1 MILSIIAALDDQRG
15 IGYQN
20 RIPWHLPGD
29 LSRFKMI
36 TMGHHLILGR
46 KTYQSIGKPL
56 PGRKMVVLSRD
67 PEYTLEGSLVAS
79 SLQEGLQIARDA
91 GENEVFLIGGAEIYE
106 MALPIADRMYLTEV
120 HTTSQADV
128 FFPDY
133 EPNNWLKICQQEYS
147 ADQDNPFGYTFLYL
161 IRKIS
166 P

>member
-1 MILSIIAALDDQRG
+1 MILSIIAALDEQGG
-15 IGYQN
+15 IGFQN

-29 LSRFKMI
+29 LARFKMI
-36 TMGHHLILGR
+36 TMGHHLLLGR

-67 PEYTLEGSLVAS
+67 PEYRLEGSLVAS
-79 SLQEGLQIARDA
+79 SLQEGLQMARDA
-91 GENEVFLIGGAEIYE
+91 GENEVFLIGGGEIYK
-106 MALPIADRMYLTEV
+106 MALPIVDRMYLTVV

-133 EPNNWLKICQQEYS
+133 EPNDWLKICQQEYS
-147 ADQDNPFGYTFLYL
+147 ADQDNPLGYTFQYL